1 MRLGL
6 VVAVVVF
13 LTYTSIAQAREA
25 AKDTAQEASA
35 FYNLKRLDKAI
46 EKYDIALSDASDPRL
61 ISTIYFNKG
70 VALYKMKEY
79 SKAIDAFT
87 KALAT
92 DKKRLEAKAS
102 YNLGNAKYRLCEY
115 FVETNIGKAIE
126 LCSQALDYYQF
137 SIESGTRL
145 SNAVY
150 NYEYV
155 RKQLDYFLIKKDLE
169 EKKKE
174 SQRYPRN
181 SKIAKE
187 GPPQGQ
193 RSQGTSHKEQERE
206 QQQDKKQ
213 QGSQDSDRG
222 RNVRGSAE
230 SSANGQDDLNNDMQK
245 QSKQLEDEFD
255 KRKERLKQETQ
266 GEDLKNKLNQL
277 DKQKAQA
284 QKDLNKE
291 RFKKQQGLDKQQQD
305 QGQKSQGTS
314 HKEQERE
321 QQQDKKQQESQDN
334 DQGGNVR
341 GSAESFANGQDS
353 LSKEDLKRDKI
364 QENKKSLDRDGSIDY
379 TKSEYDQVES
389 KQASKAGLS
398 REEANRLLDAYNR
411 NEKGL
416 LRDNK
421 KASKV
426 KSYSYNDW

>member
-213 QGSQDSDRG
+213 Q
-222 RNVRGSAE
+222 
-230 SSANGQDDLNNDMQK
+230 
-245 QSKQLEDEFD
+245 
-255 KRKERLKQETQ
+255 
-266 GEDLKNKLNQL
+266 
-277 DKQKAQA
+277 
-284 QKDLNKE
+284 
-291 RFKKQQGLDKQQQD
+291 
-305 QGQKSQGTS
+305 
-314 HKEQERE
+314 
-321 QQQDKKQQESQDN
+321 ESQDN